1 MRGKDWLI
9 AIILLVV
16 VAIVVLIFWGGPKDS
31 TEFDVVSGDSRDR
44 IGVVEILGPIFE
56 SKSTLRLLEQF
67 RDEGDI
73 KGLLV
78 RINSPGGAIAPTQE
92 IYEEINRMRSLG
104 LPVVVSMGT
113 VAASGGYWIAC
124 AADTIVANPGTTT
137 GSIGV
142 IAQFAVVE
150 KLLSRWG
157 VEFETIKTGPFKD
170 TGNPYRQ
177 VDPKEREWV
186 QDWIDDAFEQFVEVV
201 ANSRNLPIETVREYA
216 TGRVY
221 TGRQALE
228 MGLVDQMGNFNRA
241 VEIMAVMAGIDGKP
255 KLVYKRKTR
264 LSLWNVLTEDIRV
277 WIPELWSYLQPF
289 RYQWFG
295 GAF

>member
-16 VAIVVLIFWGGPKDS
+16 VAIIVLIFWGGPEDS
-31 TEFDVVSGDSRDR
+31 SEFDVVSGNSHDR

-67 RDEGDI
+67 QDEGDI

-78 RINSPGGAIAPTQE
+78 RIDSPGGAIAPTQE
-92 IYEEINRMRSLG
+92 IHEEINRMRNHG

-157 VEFETIKTGPFKD
+157 VEFETFKTGPFKD

-177 VDPKEREWV
+177 VDPEEREWV
-186 QDWIDDAFEQFVEVV
+186 QDWIDDAFEQFVEIV
-201 ANSRNLPIETVREYA
+201 ADSRNLPIETVREYA

-241 VEIMAVMAGIDGKP
+241 VELLADLAGIEGKP
-255 KLVYKRKTR
+255 KLVYKRKPR
-264 LSLWNVLTEDIRV
+264 WSLWNLLTEDVRE
-277 WIPELWSYLQPF
+277 WIPELWLYLQPF
-289 RYQWFG
+289 RYQ
-295 GAF
+295 